1 MAEER
6 RRWTVIDLLKW
17 TAGYLEE
24 KNFAHARLNAER
36 LLCHVLHWRRVDL
49 YLQFDRPLSVD
60 ELTAFK
66 LLLRRRLTHEPL
78 QYIIGESEFF
88 SLSFLVGPGV
98 LIPRPETE
106 LLVEKAIEFAHPFA
120 GCRILDLG
128 TGSGCIAVS
137 LAVHLPQAHI
147 VAIDRS
153 AKALELAQ
161 ANARCN
167 GVAERIEFLSWDF
180 TSPTSPFTA
189 AFDVV
194 VANPPY
200 VRESDYERLPKEIK
214 NFEPPEALLAGQ
226 DGLDGYRAIQRRLNE
241 WLNPGGRAFLEIGAD
256 QAEEILHLF
265 PQANLLTDL
274 AGRRRLAIIE
284 QK

>member
-24 KNFAHARLNAER
+24 KNFDHARLNAER

-49 YLQFDRPLSVD
+49 YLQFDRPLSAD

-66 LLLRRRLTHEPL
+66 QLLKRRLTHEPL

-88 SLSFLVGPGV
+88 SLSFLVGPGA

-106 LLVEKAIEFAHPFA
+106 LLVEKAIEFARPSA

-137 LAVHLPQAHI
+137 LAVHLPQARI
-147 VAIDRS
+147 VAIDQS

-161 ANARCN
+161 ANARRN
-167 GVAERIEFLSWDF
+167 GVADRIEFLSWDF

-200 VRESDYERLPKEIK
+200 IRQSDYERLPEEIK
-214 NFEPPEALLAGQ
+214 NFEPAEALLAGR
-226 DGLDGYRAIQRRLNE
+226 DGLDGYRAIQRRLSE

-256 QAEEILHLF
+256 QAEEMLHLF
-265 PQANLLTDL
+265 PQANFLTDL
-274 AGRRRLAIIE
+274 AGRHRLAIIE
-284 QK
+284 QR

>member
-17 TAGYLEE
+17 TADYLEE
-24 KNFAHARLNAER
+24 KNFDHARLNAER
-36 LLCHVLHWRRVDL
+36 LLGHVLHWRRVDL
-49 YLQFDRPLSVD
+49 YLQFDRPLSAD

-66 LLLRRRLTHEPL
+66 QLLKRRLNHEPL

-106 LLVEKAIEFAHPFA
+106 LLVEKAIEFAHPA
-120 GCRILDLG
+120 DGCRILDLG
-128 TGSGCIAVS
+128 TGSGCIAIS

-147 VAIDRS
+147 VAIDKS

-161 ANARCN
+161 TNARRN
-167 GVAERIEFLSWDF
+167 GVADRIEFLSWDF

-189 AFDVV
+189 AFDIV

-200 VRESDYERLPKEIK
+200 IRQNDYERLPKEIK
-214 NFEPPEALLAGQ
+214 NFEPMEALLAGK
-226 DGLDGYRAIQRRLNE
+226 DGLDGYRAIQRRLAE

-256 QAEEILHLF
+256 QGKEILRLF
-265 PQANLLTDL
+265 PQANLLSDL
-274 AGRRRLAIIE
+274 SGRHRLAIIE
-284 QK
+284 QR